1 MNKYKQGDIYFFD
14 FNPSL
19 GSEIKKLR
27 PCVIISNNQYN
38 RIFNTVIVMPISSS
52 DKYQKEEK
60 YQKSPLFYTLKNKKV
75 YGTVLLQHI
84 RTVDPKKYICS
95 DLKDQL
101 TLDEIQKI
109 RQIINQFF

>member
-14 FNPSL
+14 LNPSL
-19 GSEIKKLR
+19 GSEMKKVR

-60 YQKSPLFYTLKNKKV
+60 YQKSPLF
-75 YGTVLLQHI
+75 
-84 RTVDPKKYICS
+84 DPKKRICS
-95 DLKDQL
+95 DLKDKL
-101 TLDEIQKI
+101 TLDEIKKI
-109 RQIINQFF
+109 RQIISQFF